1 MSKTAGALLIK
12 FLLTTAAAAIAFRG
26 LGSTWGWIL
35 TLGVVATAL
44 NYFLGDLAIL
54 PSLGKVWA
62 VLADGLLAALTAY
75 VIDRLTPAFR
85 TTGGSVVLF
94 AVLIAVAEY
103 FFHNYLRSTRKVAP

>member
-1 MSKTAGALLIK
+1 MSKTASALLVK
-12 FLLTTAAAAIAFRG
+12 FLFTTVAAAIAFRS

-35 TLGVVATAL
+35 TLGVAAAAL
-44 NYFLGDLAIL
+44 NYLLGDLAIL

-62 VLADGLLAALTAY
+62 AVADGGLAALTAY
-75 VIDRLTPAFR
+75 LIDRLTPAFR
-85 TTGGSVVLF
+85 TTGGSLILF